1 MGKVITVEI
10 PEQWDWDQT
19 VQVQEIFQ
27 LGLYQLRVRQALQ
40 IYQAGSGSLGHAAEQ
55 AGVSKRDLIREA
67 RARGIEPLFDE
78 QTVREELGE

>member
-1 MGKVITVEI
+1 MGKIITMEI
-10 PEQWDWDQT
+10 PEQLDWDQT
-19 VQVQEIFQ
+19 IQIREILQ
-27 LGLYQLRVRQALQ
+27 LGLYQFQVRQALR

-55 AGVSKRDLIREA
+55 TGVSKRDLIREA